1 MNRIVLIG
9 NGCDLAH
16 GLPTSYQQFVR
27 WYCDQRMNAFVGNIT
42 DTSSDLLCSFQDL
55 RGQVWNV
62 NAFNNGYKLHNAY
75 GKDIIDHLIK
85 DKKFFK
91 TTMAPFFKNI
101 YQSIETKGWVDIE
114 NEYYNLLVKYAI
126 KENSK
131 ENLSELNQQLQYIQG
146 YPFAATNRLDTHRNV
161 HL

>member
-1 MNRIVLIG
+1 
-9 NGCDLAH
+9 
-16 GLPTSYQQFVR
+16 
-27 WYCDQRMNAFVGNIT
+27 
-42 DTSSDLLCSFQDL
+42 
-55 RGQVWNV
+55 
-62 NAFNNGYKLHNAY
+62 
-75 GKDIIDHLIK
+75 
-85 DKKFFK
+85 
-91 TTMAPFFKNI
+91 MAPFFKNI

-146 YPFAATNRLDTHRNV
+146 YPFAATNRLGTHRNV